1 MNNHKEKLK
10 EFVRTKGIKQ
20 TSVILGMSI
29 KRIIDMLELD
39 FKSFDDID
47 FKPHPL
53 GNGVQGVI
61 MFDNGYGAS
70 VVKTDYSY
78 GGRLGLYEL
87 AVLDKDGHITYNTPI
102 TEDVIGHLE
111 PEMVTEKLIQ
121 IQDLKN

>member
-1 MNNHKEKLK
+1 
-10 EFVRTKGIKQ
+10 
-20 TSVILGMSI
+20 
-29 KRIIDMLELD
+29 MLI
-39 FKSFDDID
+39 ST
-47 FKPHPL
+47 PHPL

-70 VVKTDYSY
+70 VVQTDYSY

-102 TEDVIGHLE
+102 TEDVIGYLNHE
-111 PEMVTEKLIQ
+111 KVTEKLIE

>member
-53 GNGVQGVI
+53 GNGIQGVV

-70 VVKTDYSY
+70 VVQTDYSY

-102 TEDVIGHLE
+102 TEDVIGYLD
-111 PEMVTEKLIQ
+111 PEKVTEKLIQ